1 MMKMSK
7 WIVQQNKPQVQAR
20 LMNGLGISSVLAN
33 LLINR
38 GYTELDAAREFL
50 NPSLEQLSSPFE
62 MLNMGR
68 CV

>member
-38 GYTELDAAREFL
+38 GYTELDAARAVSYKHL
-50 NPSLEQLSSPFE
+50 TLPTIYSH
-62 MLNMGR
+62 
-68 CV
+68 

>member
-7 WIVQQNKPQVQAR
+7 WIVQQNKPQVQER
-20 LMNGLGISSVLAN
+20 LMKGLGISSVLAN

-50 NPSLEQLSSPFE
+50 NPSL
-62 MLNMGR
+62 
-68 CV
+68 